1 MAAKKRT
8 TRSSTKNKPGS
19 AAKATPRKA
28 SKPNGTPVRPSAA
41 AKEKPKAAAKAKPK
55 ARTNAAA
62 KPKAPKGGP
71 TQRRIEAFDRTFPE
85 PLQALNRLDYD
96 YAEGEGIDFEA
107 YEQFQPAEDNADWF
121 PLWTGNKDLDGSEY
135 RVFGQ
140 DGTGGYAAFWMIR
153 PGKEVLEQPI
163 VFFGSEGEVGVVARD
178 FTDYV
183 WLLAGGVGPME
194 AVEGRTSGRQAT
206 THLAAFAERHA
217 PRQRKSVDEVLA
229 RAKAEF
235 PKFEASIRALC
246 K

>member
-1 MAAKKRT
+1 MRRPQRGASSDASYCEAPGWR
-8 TRSSTKNKPGS
+8 RSSRKGRTGVTGSWPRSPLGPPGYRGGIRVPDLCAEERGLPDGRNVREHQLVAVPCRRSDS
-19 AAKATPRKA
+19 AR
-28 SKPNGTPVRPSAA
+28 A
-41 AKEKPKAAAKAKPK
+41 AKE
-55 ARTNAAA
+55 RS
-62 KPKAPKGGP
+62 
-71 TQRRIEAFDRTFPE
+71 QQD
-85 PLQALNRLDYD
+85 
-96 YAEGEGIDFEA
+96 GIDFEA
-107 YEQFQPAEDNADWF
+107 YEQFQPAKDNADWF

-206 THLAAFAERHA
+206 PHLAAFAERHA
-217 PRQRKSVDEVLA
+217 PRQRKSVDEVIA